1 MFRRILH
8 HSQGEI
14 LSLAYGNVVTLFL
27 PADLQDAL
35 KHVAQI

>member
-14 LSLAYGNVVTLFL
+14 LSLAYGDVVTFFL
-27 PADLQDAL
+27 PEDLQYAL
-35 KHVAQI
+35 KYVAEI